1 MVNIRLAAIGQ
12 RPRLKF
18 PSAERNRRCQAVARE
33 RKVYLGGKAVTCP
46 VYDRPTL
53 GGGATIA
60 GPAIVQEHGTTT
72 VLFAGDKCTV
82 VPSGELVIEVGG
94 VK

>member
-1 MVNIRLAAIGQ
+1 MVNIRLAVIGQ
-12 RPRLKF
+12 RPRLAF
-18 PSAERNRRCQAVARE
+18 PSAQAKGAAKAARE
-33 RKVYLGGKAVTCP
+33 RKVYFDGKFVTCP

-53 GGGATIA
+53 GAGASIS

-72 VLFAGDKCTV
+72 VLFAGDTCKV
-82 VPSGELVIEVGG
+82 VPSGELLIEVGG